1 MSEPTPTDAKP
12 VKPAGNS
19 KLMMVIG
26 MVVAAAVAGGGAW
39 TFAKKDAEEKAKLA
53 AGAKGEGEHP
63 KAKKKTESSEAE
75 GEGEDSGED
84 EPAGEGSPSHTVNLP
99 PFLVNLGPDFSD
111 MHYLKVSIGVEVA
124 NEEAA
129 KVFEEHGAKV
139 RNNVLM
145 YLSTLKADEI
155 QGAESRTKILARLR
169 TEVRKAVGAKKVQ
182 GVYLTEFVIQ

>member
-1 MSEPTPTDAKP
+1 MSEPNAPDAKP
-12 VKPAGNS
+12 APAGNS
-19 KLMMVIG
+19 KLPMIIG
-26 MVVAAAVAGGGAW
+26 MVVAAAVAGGGAF
-39 TFAKKDAEEKAKLA
+39 TYAKMDAEKKAKHA
-53 AGAKGEGEHP
+53 ASGAKGD
-63 KAKKKTESSEAE
+63 
-75 GEGEDSGED
+75 GEGGKDKEASAESADDGAED
-84 EPAGEGSPSHTVNLP
+84 EPASAEAPSHTVNLP

-155 QGAESRTKILARLR
+155 QGAESRAKILAQIRA
-169 TEVRKAVGAKKVQ
+169 EVRKAVGAKKVQ

>member
-1 MSEPTPTDAKP
+1 MP
-12 VKPAGNS
+12 
-19 KLMMVIG
+19 MIIG
-26 MVVAAAVAGGGAW
+26 MVVAAAVAGGGA
-39 TFAKKDAEEKAKLA
+39 FFYAKQDAEKKAKHA
-53 AGAKGEGEHP
+53 VTATKGDGEGAKNKEGGD
-63 KAKKKTESSEAE
+63 ADDGA
-75 GEGEDSGED
+75 ED
-84 EPAGEGSPSHTVNLP
+84 EPASAEAPSHTVNLP

-145 YLSTLKADEI
+145 YLSTLKSDEI
-155 QGAESRTKILARLR
+155 QGSEARAKILAQIR

-182 GVYLTEFVIQ
+182 GVYLTEFVVQ

>member
-1 MSEPTPTDAKP
+1 MSDPTPPDAKP
-12 VKPAGNS
+12 AKAAGNS
-19 KLMMVIG
+19 KLPLIIG
-26 MVVAAAVAGGGAW
+26 MVVAAAVAGGGAY
-39 TFAKKDAEEKAKLA
+39 TFAMKEADKKVKLAQAGKVEGDGKAKPKKA
-53 AGAKGEGEHP
+53 AGEGEEP
-63 KAKKKTESSEAE
+63 EDE
-75 GEGEDSGED
+75 GDED
-84 EPAGEGSPSHTVNLP
+84 EPAGEAPSHTVNLP
-99 PFLVNLGPDFSD
+99 PFLVNLGPDFSE

-155 QGAESRTKILARLR
+155 TGPEARVKILSRLR
-169 TEVRKAVGAKKVQ
+169 SEVKKAVGAKKVQ